1 MINVQ
6 ARELKLPDVDVDCD
20 GVIDK
25 GELTVSTTD
34 FKITIVASSNNK
46 ASSLEFGLGQPSR
59 QDAIC
64 GKTPSFAVVE
74 PDVLEMHISMFGSLQ
89 CSDIVVSGGEC
100 DSITV
105 FFNHIT
111 GELNWW
117 RL

>member
-74 PDVLEMHISMFGSLQ
+74 PDVLEMHISMFA
-89 CSDIVVSGGEC
+89 
-100 DSITV
+100 TV
-105 FFNHIT
+105 QRYC
-111 GELNWW
+111 G
-117 RL
+117 